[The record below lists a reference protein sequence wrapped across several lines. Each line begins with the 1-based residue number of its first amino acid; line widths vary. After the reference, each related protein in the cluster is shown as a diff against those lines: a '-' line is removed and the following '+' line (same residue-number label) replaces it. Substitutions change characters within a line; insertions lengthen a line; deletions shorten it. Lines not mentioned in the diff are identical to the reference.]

1 MTLFWIA
8 AALLLAGALLCVLPP
23 LLSRH
28 ARQVAATPSESNL
41 SIHRDQL
48 RELDA
53 ERAAGTLDEKQYL
66 SARNELEGHVI
77 ADAGVPDSSAATVS
91 ADGRWVAAAMTLLI
105 PAASIALYVALGS
118 PISINPPVVVAAET
132 AEGQPHA
139 ITPEMIQT
147 MVQRLEQKLQENP
160 ENPEGWMMLARSY
173 TALGQ
178 YPEAAVAYANAA
190 SLEPGNAQLLA
201 DYADA
206 LAMAN
211 GRTLQGE
218 PEDIIKKAL
227 QADPKN
233 LKALALAG
241 SVAFER
247 RDYAG
252 AISHWQKILELVPPD
267 SQAANSVNASLQE
280 ARALSGEQPAAAQGA
295 VTAAA
300 GGGSVSGTV
309 SGTVQLDPSLKGRV
323 SDTDTVFI
331 FARFADGRRGPP
343 LAITRKT
350 VKDLPLN
357 FTLDDSMAMMPAF
370 NLTSAGEVVVG
381 ARVSKSGNASPQ
393 PGDLEGFSAP
403 AKVGATNLQISVAS
417 VVR

>member
-8 AALLLAGALLCVLPP
+8 AALLLAGALLFVLPP
-23 LLSRH
+23 LLSRNT
-28 ARQVAATPSESNL
+28 RQIAATPAESNL

-53 ERAAGTLDEKQYL
+53 ERAAGTLDEKQYQ

-77 ADAGVPDSSAATVS
+77 ADASVPDTATATAFVG
-91 ADGRWVAAAMTLLI
+91 GRWVAAAMALGI
-105 PAASIALYVALGS
+105 PTASIALYVALGS
-118 PISINPPVVVAAET
+118 PISIDPPAVVAQQA
-132 AEGQPHA
+132 AAGQPHA

-178 YPEAAVAYANAA
+178 YPEASVAYASATA
-190 SLEPGNAQLLA
+190 LQPGNAQLLA

-211 GRTLQGE
+211 GRNLQGE
-218 PEDIIKKAL
+218 PEEIIKKAL
-227 QADPKN
+227 QADPNN

-252 AISHWQKILELVPPD
+252 AISQWQKILKLVPPD

-280 ARALSGEQPAAAQGA
+280 ARALSGEPPTAAQGA
-295 VTAAA
+295 VTQAAS

-309 SGTVQLDPSLKGRV
+309 QLDPALKGRV
-323 SDTDTVFI
+323 SATDTVFI

-350 VKDLPLN
+350 VKDLPLK

-403 AKVGATNLQISVAS
+403 TKVGATNLQISVAS
-417 VVR
+417 VVQ

>member
-23 LLSRH
+23 FLSRNPH
-28 ARQVAATPSESNL
+28 QVTATPSESNL

-77 ADAGVPDSSAATVS
+77 ADASVPDSSAATAS
-91 ADGRWVAAAMTLLI
+91 ADGRWVAAAMVLLI

-118 PISINPPVVVAAET
+118 PISINPPAVVATET

-178 YPEAAVAYANAA
+178 YPEASVAYASATA
-190 SLEPGNAQLLA
+190 LQPGNAQLLA

-211 GRTLQGE
+211 GRNLQGE
-218 PEDIIKKAL
+218 PEEIIKKAL
-227 QADPKN
+227 QADPNN

-252 AISHWQKILELVPPD
+252 AISLWQKILKLVPPD

-280 ARALSGEQPAAAQGA
+280 ARALSGEQPMAAQGA
-295 VTAAA
+295 VTQAAS

-309 SGTVQLDPSLKGRV
+309 QLDPALKGRV
-323 SDTDTVFI
+323 SATDTVFI

-350 VKDLPLN
+350 VKDLPLK

-417 VVR
+417 VVQ

>member
-1 MTLFWIA
+1 
-8 AALLLAGALLCVLPP
+8 
-23 LLSRH
+23 
-28 ARQVAATPSESNL
+28 
-41 SIHRDQL
+41 
-48 RELDA
+48 
-53 ERAAGTLDEKQYL
+53 
-66 SARNELEGHVI
+66 
-77 ADAGVPDSSAATVS
+77 VPDSGAA
-91 ADGRWVAAAMTLLI
+91 AAQDGRWVAAAMVLLI
-105 PAASIALYVALGS
+105 PAASIALYVVLGS
-118 PISINPPVVVAAET
+118 PVSINPPAVVAAEST
-132 AEGQPHA
+132 EGQPHA

-147 MVQRLEQKLQENP
+147 MVQRLELKLQENP

-178 YPEAAVAYANAA
+178 YPEAAMAYANAS
-190 SLEPGNAQLLA
+190 SLQPGNAQLLA

-211 GRTLQGE
+211 GRKLQGE

-227 QADPKN
+227 LVDPNN

-241 SVAFER
+241 SVAFEQ

-252 AISHWQKILELVPPD
+252 AISHWEKILKLVPPD

-280 ARALSGEQPAAAQGA
+280 ARALSGEQPAAAQNS
-295 VTAAA
+295 VTPAAA
-300 GGGSVSGTV
+300 GGGAV

-417 VVR
+417 VVQ

>member
-91 ADGRWVAAAMTLLI
+91 ADGRWVAAAMALLI

-118 PISINPPVVVAAET
+118 PISINPPAVVAAET

-252 AISHWQKILELVPPD
+252 AISQWQKILELVPPD

-300 GGGSVSGTV
+300 GGGSV

-393 PGDLEGFSAP
+393 PGDLEGFSVP
-403 AKVGATNLQISVAS
+403 VKVGATNLHISVAS
-417 VVR
+417 VVQ

>member
-77 ADAGVPDSSAATVS
+77 ADAGVPDSAAATAS
-91 ADGRWVAAAMTLLI
+91 ADGRWVAAAMALLI

-118 PISINPPVVVAAET
+118 PISINPPAVVAAET

-190 SLEPGNAQLLA
+190 LLQPGNAQLLA

-309 SGTVQLDPSLKGRV
+309 QLDPSLKGRV

-393 PGDLEGFSAP
+393 PGDLEGFSVP
-403 AKVGATNLQISVAS
+403 VKVGATNLQISVAS
-417 VVR
+417 VVQ

>member
-77 ADAGVPDSSAATVS
+77 ADAGVPDSAAATAS
-91 ADGRWVAAAMTLLI
+91 ADGRWVAAAMALLI

-118 PISINPPVVVAAET
+118 PISINPPAVVAAET

-190 SLEPGNAQLLA
+190 SLQPGNAQLLA

-309 SGTVQLDPSLKGRV
+309 QLDPSLKGRV

-393 PGDLEGFSAP
+393 PGDLEGFSVP
-403 AKVGATNLQISVAS
+403 VKVGATNLQISVAS
-417 VVR
+417 VVQ

>member
-23 LLSRH
+23 LLSRN
-28 ARQVAATPSESNL
+28 ARQVAATPAESNL

-66 SARNELEGHVI
+66 SARNELEGNVI
-77 ADAGVPDSSAATVS
+77 ADASVPDSTAATAS
-91 ADGRWVAAAMTLLI
+91 ADGRWVAAAMALVI

-160 ENPEGWMMLARSY
+160 ENPEGWVMLARSY

-190 SLEPGNAQLLA
+190 ALQPGNAQLLA

-211 GRTLQGE
+211 GRNLQGE
-218 PEDIIKKAL
+218 PEEIIKKAL
-227 QADPKN
+227 QADPNN

-252 AISHWQKILELVPPD
+252 AISQWQKILKLVPPD

-280 ARALSGEQPAAAQGA
+280 ARALSGEQPTAAQGA

-300 GGGSVSGTV
+300 GGSVSGR
-309 SGTVQLDPSLKGRV
+309 VQLDPSLKGRV

-350 VKDLPLN
+350 VKDLPLK

-403 AKVGATNLQISVAS
+403 VKVGATNLQISVAS
-417 VVR
+417 VVQ

>member
-23 LLSRH
+23 LLSRN
-28 ARQVAATPSESNL
+28 ARQATATPSESNL

-66 SARNELEGHVI
+66 SARNELEGNVI
-77 ADAGVPDSSAATVS
+77 ADASVPDSGAAAS
-91 ADGRWVAAAMTLLI
+91 QDGRWVAAAMALLI

-118 PISINPPVVVAAET
+118 PISINPPAVVAAEST
-132 AEGQPHA
+132 EGQPHA

-178 YPEAAVAYANAA
+178 YPEAAVAYANAS
-190 SLEPGNAQLLA
+190 SLQPGNAQLLA

-211 GRTLQGE
+211 GRKLQGE
-218 PEDIIKKAL
+218 PEAIINKAL
-227 QADPKN
+227 QADPNN

-241 SVAFER
+241 SVAFEQ

-252 AISHWQKILELVPPD
+252 AINQWQKILELVPPG
-267 SQAANSVNASLQE
+267 SEAANSVNASLQE
-280 ARALSGEQPAAAQGA
+280 ARTLSGEQPAATQNAGA
-295 VTAAA
+295 PAAA
-300 GGGSVSGTV
+300 GGGSV

-323 SDTDTVFI
+323 SDADTVFI

-370 NLTSAGEVVVG
+370 NLTTAGEVVVG

-403 AKVGATNLQISVAS
+403 VKVGATNLQIFVAS

>member
-1 MTLFWIA
+1 MTLFWIV
-8 AALLLAGALLCVLPP
+8 AALLLAGALLFVLPP
-23 LLSRH
+23 LLSRN
-28 ARQVAATPSESNL
+28 ARQATATPAESNL

-66 SARNELEGHVI
+66 SARNELEGQVI
-77 ADAGVPDSSAATVS
+77 ADASVPDGSAAAS
-91 ADGRWVAAAMTLLI
+91 QDGRWVAAAMALLI
-105 PAASIALYVALGS
+105 PVASIALYVALGS
-118 PISINPPVVVAAET
+118 PISIDPPAVVAAESS
-132 AEGQPHA
+132 EGQPHA
-139 ITPEMIQT
+139 VTPEMIQT

-178 YPEAAVAYANAA
+178 YPEAAVAYDNAS
-190 SLEPGNAQLLA
+190 SLQPGNAQLLA

-211 GRTLQGE
+211 GRKLQGE
-218 PEDIIKKAL
+218 PEAIIKKAL
-227 QADPKN
+227 QADPNN

-241 SVAFER
+241 SVAFEQ

-252 AISHWQKILELVPPD
+252 AIGQWEKILKLVPPD

-280 ARALSGEQPAAAQGA
+280 ARALSGGQPAAAQNA
-295 VTAAA
+295 VTPAAA
-300 GGGSVSGTV
+300 GSGSV

-357 FTLDDSMAMMPAF
+357 FMLDDSMAMMPAF

-403 AKVGATNLQISVAS
+403 VKVGATNLQISIAS

>member
-23 LLSRH
+23 LLSRN
-28 ARQVAATPSESNL
+28 ARQATATPSESNL

-77 ADAGVPDSSAATVS
+77 ADAGVPDSAAATAS
-91 ADGRWVAAAMTLLI
+91 ADGRWVAAAMALLI

-118 PISINPPVVVAAET
+118 PISINPPAVVAAET

-190 SLEPGNAQLLA
+190 SLQPGNAQLLA

-309 SGTVQLDPSLKGRV
+309 QLDPSLKGRV

-393 PGDLEGFSAP
+393 PGDLEGFSVP
-403 AKVGATNLQISVAS
+403 VKVGATNLQISVAS
-417 VVR
+417 MVQ

>member
-77 ADAGVPDSSAATVS
+77 ADAGVPDSAAATAS
-91 ADGRWVAAAMTLLI
+91 ADGRWVAAAMALLI

-118 PISINPPVVVAAET
+118 PISINPPAVVAAET

-190 SLEPGNAQLLA
+190 SLQPGNAQLLA

-309 SGTVQLDPSLKGRV
+309 QLDPSLKGRV

-393 PGDLEGFSAP
+393 PGDLEGFSVP
-403 AKVGATNLQISVAS
+403 VKVGATNLQISVAS
-417 VVR
+417 MVQ